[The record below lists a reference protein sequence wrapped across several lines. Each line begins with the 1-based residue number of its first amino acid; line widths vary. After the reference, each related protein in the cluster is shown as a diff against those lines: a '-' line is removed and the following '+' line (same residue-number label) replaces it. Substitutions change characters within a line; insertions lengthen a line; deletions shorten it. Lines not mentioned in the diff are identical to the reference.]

1 MVFAREDSCKRGN
14 TMIFPINEG
23 SLRAAVKIESIGSAY
38 HKQTAQYQ
46 AAEARQIR
54 PVEDSEAGSKADN
67 KSSQKEDQTQYVM
80 KDDTLVFEKY
90 NQQGDLIFR
99 LPDCKPVDEHA

>member
-54 PVEDSEAGSKADN
+54 PVEDSEAGSKAAN
-67 KSSQKEDQTQYVM
+67 QISQKKDQTQYVM
-80 KDDTLVFEKY
+80 NDGTLVFEKY